1 MATDFV
7 EKFKRYL
14 KEDEKS
20 PKTIESY
27 VGDIA
32 GFVVYHENM
41 GVKFQGDLKRF
52 YSEQEQFSYIP
63 S

>member
-14 KEDEKS
+14 KEDGKS

-27 VGDIA
+27 VGDMY
-32 GFVVYHENM
+32 GFVFYIQNM
-41 GVKFQGDLKRF
+41 GVKFQGELKRF
-52 YSEQEQFSYIP
+52 YL
-63 S
+63 